1 MVRVVLLNGTGRK
14 DIGGPV
20 SSLIAPEG
28 FQVVAIQEAS
38 RRIIAS
44 TEVVASDDSF
54 LPQAQQVQQLLKV
67 GTVYVG
73 TQPTGIADIT
83 IVMGKDYQRD

>member
-1 MVRVVLLNGTGRK
+1 
-14 DIGGPV
+14 
-20 SSLIAPEG
+20 
-28 FQVVAIQEAS
+28 VAIQEAS

-44 TEVVASDDSF
+44 TEVVASGDSF

-83 IVMGKDYQRD
+83 IVMGKDYQPD